1 MTTESY
7 TRDLSETT
15 QATGRAVVVP
25 DKPALEGLE
34 QTWAARWKADDTYAF
49 DRSKSR
55 EQIYS
60 IDTPPPTVS
69 GSLHCGQSSNAPITS
84 IALVSPPSRS
94 MRQTRASPGSA
105 T

>member
-1 MTTESY
+1 MTTESF

-49 DRSKSR
+49 DRSKTR
-55 EQIYS
+55 EQIFS
-60 IDTPPPTVS
+60 IDTRPRPCRAPCTSGTCSPT
-69 GSLHCGQSSNAPITS
+69 PT
-84 IALVSPPSRS
+84 P
-94 MRQTRASPGSA
+94 T
-105 T
+105 